1 MKLYRWLVLGVAFGA
16 CVLAGRWLNAQPF
29 APPSSEEPEK
39 PRPRV
44 ENASAP
50 PATVAAPRVQNTLA
64 PVSEP
69 APTPALA
76 GNSNV
81 LLVGLDRRPG
91 ATRGGRP
98 DTIIVASFS
107 EETGHLGLVS
117 VPRDLYVD
125 IPGFGSDRI
134 NATAAA
140 AAKLK
145 QDPGELLERVVE
157 ATLEIPIEHTVVIDL
172 SGFESAIDA
181 IGGVDVHVACA
192 IADNFVDPRQPTG
205 RRALDVDVGWQHMN
219 GTTAAMYVRS
229 RHGRSD
235 WSRARRQQ
243 AVLLGIKRRLLSAEG
258 LTRAPALLDGLEKL
272 ISTDMSRAEILGLA
286 ARVLTVEPENVH
298 GLVIGYRETEGQMK
312 DGKAV
317 LLPKPEAIRAKLAA
331 LFSAGAP
338 GAIPENA
345 TCPAKEVALA
355 HVVQA
360 SKAALE
366 PSVADKSDAA
376 SLELDE
382 AANEPA
388 REPAT
393 AARAPVAGS

>member
-16 CVLAGRWLNAQPF
+16 CVFTGRWLNAQPF
-29 APPSSEEPEK
+29 VPTRSPVAPETAARVDIPSNPKAVVS
-39 PRPRV
+39 
-44 ENASAP
+44 ASRASS
-50 PATVAAPRVQNTLA
+50 PAL
-64 PVSEP
+64 PVTDP

-76 GNSNV
+76 NNTNI

-107 EETGHLGLVS
+107 EAAGHVGLVS

-125 IPGFGSDRI
+125 IPGYGSDRI

-140 AAKLK
+140 ALKLG

-157 ATLEIPIEHTVVIDL
+157 ATLEVPIANTVVIDL
-172 SGFESAIDA
+172 GGFERAIDA
-181 IGGVDVHVACA
+181 IGGVEVDVPCA
-192 IADNFVDPRQPTG
+192 IADNFIDSRQPNQ
-205 RRALDVDVGWQHMN
+205 RRALDVDTGWQHMN

-243 AVLLGIKRRLLSAEG
+243 AVLLGVKRRLLSVEG
-258 LTRAPALLDGLEKL
+258 LTRAPALLDQLEKL

-286 ARVLTVEPENVH
+286 ARMLAVEPGNIH
-298 GLVIGYRETEGQMK
+298 GLVIGHRETEGSLK

-317 LLPKPEAIRAKLAA
+317 LLPKPEAIRAKLEA
-331 LFSAGAP
+331 LFSAGPP
-338 GAIPENA
+338 GAIPEHA

-355 HVVQA
+355 HVSE
-360 SKAALE
+360 SKSATEIA
-366 PSVADKSDAA
+366 
-376 SLELDE
+376 E
-382 AANEPA
+382 AATT
-388 REPAT
+388 PAT
-393 AARAPVAGS
+393 EPTVDRQGSPAAPAGEMPL